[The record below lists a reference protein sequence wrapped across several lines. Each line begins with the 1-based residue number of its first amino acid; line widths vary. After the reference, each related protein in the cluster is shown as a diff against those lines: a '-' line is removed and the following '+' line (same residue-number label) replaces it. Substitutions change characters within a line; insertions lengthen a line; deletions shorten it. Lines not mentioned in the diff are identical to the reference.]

1 MGTELQNRGVQVPL
15 PLWSANANID
25 YPQIVMDIHKDY
37 INAGSDIITTNTF
50 RSTEWTYKKAG
61 YGKNKSLNFAKL
73 SSMIPFYMTGFS
85 LFYDL
90 RLFLGNAC

>member
-1 MGTELQNRGVQVPL
+1 MNSPIIMDGAMGTELQNRGVQVPL

-61 YGKNKSLNFAKL
+61 YGKNKSLNFIKH
-73 SSMIPFYMTGFS
+73 
-85 LFYDL
+85 
-90 RLFLGNAC
+90 ACFFHMDKYPLK

>member
-1 MGTELQNRGVQVPL
+1 MNSPIIMDGAMGTELQNRGVQVPL

-61 YGKNKSLNFAKL
+61 MVKISPLILQN
-73 SSMIPFYMTGFS
+73 
-85 LFYDL
+85 
-90 RLFLGNAC
+90 